1 MKRGILFTITT
12 AFLST
17 LLSSCG
23 DGEPTKEDYMA
34 FSPKL
39 STMTISVEGKEISG
53 ELGDYLSIKNK
64 DVTVNFL
71 ELTNAEW
78 VKNEHK
84 QVWEFKLNVER
95 TSKELEW
102 DIETLNGNYT
112 ELVMTIFDAKGQP
125 IAGLDPI
132 GCYGFGLVDDVL
144 TLNSGEDGWVTFT
157 IELGEY
163 PEEDVIK
170 GWSSFKV
177 NSSVGFV
184 KESSDDETDTD
195 SDDESDDESDGTP
208 LSEKEYN
215 EMLDDYEG
223 FVDEYIVFY
232 KKALKGDMDALSSYP
247 ELLKKAE
254 KFDSKMDRA
263 RNNDNL
269 TSKQI
274 SRFIEIQKKMMNA
287 ALEAM

>member
-1 MKRGILFTITT
+1 MKRGILFTLTT

-39 STMTISVEGKEISG
+39 STTTISVDGKEISG
-53 ELGDYLSIKNK
+53 ELGDYLTIKNK

-112 ELVMTIFDAKGQP
+112 ELVMTIFDSKGQP

-157 IELGEY
+157 IELGDY

-195 SDDESDDESDGTP
+195 FDSDSEDESDGTP

-247 ELLKKAE
+247 KLFEKAE

-263 RNNDNL
+263 RNNDYL

>member
-1 MKRGILFTITT
+1 MKRGILFALTT

-53 ELGDYLSIKNK
+53 ELGDYLTIKNK

-102 DIETLNGNYT
+102 DIEILNGNYT
-112 ELVMTIFDAKGQP
+112 ELIMTIFDAKGQP

-157 IELGEY
+157 IELGDY

-232 KKALKGDMDALSSYP
+232 KKAFKGDMDALSSYP

>member
-1 MKRGILFTITT
+1 MKRGILFAITT

-53 ELGDYLSIKNK
+53 ELGDYLTIKNK

-157 IELGEY
+157 IELGDY

-247 ELLKKAE
+247 
-254 KFDSKMDRA
+254 R
-263 RNNDNL
+263 
-269 TSKQI
+269 TS
-274 SRFIEIQKKMMNA
+274 
-287 ALEAM
+287 

>member
-1 MKRGILFTITT
+1 MKRGILFAITT

-112 ELVMTIFDAKGQP
+112 KLVMTIFDAKGQP

-157 IELGEY
+157 IELGDY

-247 ELLKKAE
+247 KLLEKAE

>member
-1 MKRGILFTITT
+1 MKKRILFSLATV
-12 AFLST
+12 FVST
-17 LLSSCG
+17 LLTSCG
-23 DGEPTKEDYMA
+23 GGETTKEDLMA

-39 STMTISVEGKEISG
+39 STTTITADEAEISG
-53 ELGDYLSIKNK
+53 DLGDYLTIKNK

-112 ELVMTIFDAKGQP
+112 ELIMTIFDSKGQP

-132 GCYGFGLVDDVL
+132 ACYGHGLVDDVL
-144 TLNSGEDGWVTFT
+144 TLNAGENGWATFT
-157 IELGEY
+157 VELGDY
-163 PEEDVIK
+163 PEEDIIK
-170 GWSSFKV
+170 GWSKFKV
-177 NSSVGFV
+177 GSKVGFT
-184 KESSDDETDTD
+184 K
-195 SDDESDDESDGTP
+195 ESDDSEIDTDFDSEEDGEP

-232 KKALKGDMDALSSYP
+232 KKAMKGDMDALSSYP
-247 ELLKKAE
+247 KLLEKAE

-287 ALEAM
+287 VTEAL